1 MLTRQ
6 KERGKYGTIDSWVDC
21 SVCGKRYG
29 SFMSSCP
36 RCGIANSFAVEQ
48 PPAVPPR
55 RSSGVKIALGAGVAI
70 AVVATIV
77 LLLAPALLS
86 STILPELLNRES
98 NPAITILQPQSPE
111 PRSVP
116 REELVQHAL
125 DLINKDR
132 QEFGLPP
139 VELSQN
145 HAAQAHAEDIFQ
157 TKQISHWMSN
167 GEKPYMTYTKYDG
180 EGSVHQ
186 NVAISGFEK
195 SEYEECWNEVMY
207 DCEEIE
213 PLSTIEELQY
223 EMMYNDKECCN
234 DGHRNNIL
242 DPRHT
247 HVSIGIVY
255 DHYYLA
261 FVQNF
266 ESNYGLN
273 VEVKNSEIKISGILL
288 DGELDHIG
296 IYYDEM
302 PTQEVYEQNKH
313 LLSYSNGELVA
324 MAVKPLP
331 PGYYYK
337 SLQGYN
343 LIEANTWTVQDDSV
357 NVMFDL
363 ADAVDKDGAYT
374 LFTLVKDGEEIFDV
388 TSYSVF
394 VNSEENN

>member
-1 MLTRQ
+1 M
-6 KERGKYGTIDSWVDC
+6 DSCLDC
-21 SVCGKRYG
+21 IVCGYRYE
-29 SFMSSCP
+29 SFLSACP
-36 RCGIANSFAVEQ
+36 RCGALNNFVSVPLL
-48 PPAVPPR
+48 PPKNKSAARKVVT
-55 RSSGVKIALGAGVAI
+55 GIVVAI
-70 AVVATIV
+70 VVVAVVII
-77 LLLAPALLS
+77 LLSPALVNFV
-86 STILPELLNRES
+86 IQQKD
-98 NPAITILQPQSPE
+98 NPAITILQPLPSQQPKI
-111 PRSVP
+111 VP
-116 REELVQHAL
+116 HEELVQHAL

-132 QEFGLPP
+132 TDFGLLP
-139 VELSQN
+139 VKLSSNQ
-145 HAAQAHAEDIFQ
+145 AAQIHAENVFR
-157 TKQISHWMSN
+157 TKQISHWN
-167 GEKPYMTYTKYDG
+167 TEGEKPYMTYTQYGGK
-180 EGSVHQ
+180 GSVQQ
-186 NVAISGFEK
+186 NVAIAGFSAE
-195 SEYEECWNEVMY
+195 EYKQCVTNILV
-207 DCEEIE
+207 DCEKIE
-213 PLSTIEELQY
+213 LLPTIEDLQF

-266 ESNYGLN
+266 ENNYGLN
-273 VEVKNSEIKISGILL
+273 VDMKNSEIKISGTLL

-313 LLSYSNGELVA
+313 LLSYSTGELVA
-324 MAVKPLP
+324 MVVKPLP
-331 PGYYYK
+331 PGYYYE

-343 LIEANTWTVQDDSV
+343 LIEANRWTVQDNSV

-374 LFTLVKDGEEIFDV
+374 LFTMVKDGEEIFDV

-394 VNSEENN
+394 VNSEENSENY

>member
-1 MLTRQ
+1 L
-6 KERGKYGTIDSWVDC
+6 SA
-21 SVCGKRYG
+21 
-29 SFMSSCP
+29 CP
-36 RCGIANSFAVEQ
+36 RCGALNNFVSGPRPPPSKNKNAVRK
-48 PPAVPPR
+48 VVT
-55 RSSGVKIALGAGVAI
+55 GIVVAI
-70 AVVATIV
+70 AVVAAVII
-77 LLLAPALLS
+77 LLSPALVNFV
-86 STILPELLNRES
+86 IQQKD
-98 NPAITILQPQSPE
+98 NPAITILQPLPSQQPKI
-111 PRSVP
+111 VP
-116 REELVQHAL
+116 HEELVQHAL

-132 QEFGLPP
+132 TDFGLLP
-139 VELSQN
+139 VKLSSNQ
-145 HAAQAHAEDIFQ
+145 AAQTHAEDVFR
-157 TKQISHWMSN
+157 TKQISHWN
-167 GEKPYMTYTKYDG
+167 TDGEKPYMTYTQYGGK
-180 EGSVHQ
+180 GSVQQ
-186 NVAISGFEK
+186 NIAIAGFSAE
-195 SEYEECWNEVMY
+195 EYKQCVTNILV

-213 PLSTIEELQY
+213 LLPIIEDLQY

-313 LLSYSNGELVA
+313 LLSYSTGELVA
-324 MAVKPLP
+324 MVVKPLP

-374 LFTLVKDGEEIFDV
+374 LFTVVKDGEEIFDV